1 MCGSNSVYVQL
12 KIHVLMLSFLID
24 TEMQMILQNQK
35 THLITAD
42 GAHGYC
48 WEFARITISIGFV
61 WLSTTVT

>member
-1 MCGSNSVYVQL
+1 
-12 KIHVLMLSFLID
+12 MLSFLID

-35 THLITAD
+35 THLITTD

-48 WEFARITISIGFV
+48 WEFARITTSIGFV